1 MNLSGSPA
9 ARQGARV
16 VALAGNPNVG
26 KSTVFNALTGL
37 KQHTGNWPGKTVGSA
52 RGAFSFGGE
61 AYELVDLPGT
71 YSLLAH
77 SSEEEIA
84 RDFLC
89 FGSPDA
95 VVVVC
100 DATCLERNLI
110 LALQCLEITRR
121 VVVCVNLMD
130 QARAK
135 GVRVDIAGLSKLL
148 GVPVVGTAARDRRT
162 LDGLLTAVAGLFT
175 REEPPLAPPVSYG
188 PAVERALARL
198 VPALADRTGDALSAR
213 FLALRLLESDAPPAG
228 AVETESGLGRYLPD
242 DGAFAAA
249 LAMARGELA
258 AEGLDARALRD
269 HVVRLVVDRAET
281 IGRAAVTNVRPD
293 PGAADRRLDRVFSSR
308 ALGFPVMLLLLA
320 LIFYLTIEGA
330 NYPSALLSRALF
342 AVQDRLYALLL
353 SLNVHEFVS
362 GAVALGMFRVLAWV
376 VAVMLPPMAIFFPL
390 FTLLEDLG
398 YLPRVAFNLDRC
410 FQRCHACGKQALT
423 MCAVAGGMR
432 TRRKGKFWPRF

>member
-9 ARQGARV
+9 ARARARV

-61 AYELVDLPGT
+61 SYELVDLPGT

-77 SSEEEIA
+77 SPEEEIA

-130 QARAK
+130 QARSK
-135 GVRVDIAGLSKLL
+135 GVRVDLEKLSALL

-162 LDGLLTAVAGLFT
+162 LDGLLTAVAGLFDGP
-175 REEPPLAPPVSYG
+175 EPMSAPPVSYG

-198 VPALADRTGDALSAR
+198 APALAARTGDALSAR
-213 FLALRLLESDAPPAG
+213 FLALRLLESDASAG
-228 AVETESGLGRYLPD
+228 AAGVDSGLGQGLPD
-242 DGAFAAA
+242 GEAFAAA
-249 LAMARGELA
+249 LAARGELA

-281 IGRAAVTNVRPD
+281 IGRAAVTNARQD
-293 PGAADRRLDRVFSSR
+293 PGAADRKLDRVFSSR

-330 NYPSALLSRALF
+330 NYPSALLGRALF
-342 AVQDRLYALLL
+342 AVQDRLYALLIG
-353 SLNVHEFVS
+353 LNVHKFIS

-376 VAVMLPPMAIFFPL
+376 VSVMLPPMAIFFPL

-410 FQRCHACGKQALT
+410 FQRCRACGKQALT